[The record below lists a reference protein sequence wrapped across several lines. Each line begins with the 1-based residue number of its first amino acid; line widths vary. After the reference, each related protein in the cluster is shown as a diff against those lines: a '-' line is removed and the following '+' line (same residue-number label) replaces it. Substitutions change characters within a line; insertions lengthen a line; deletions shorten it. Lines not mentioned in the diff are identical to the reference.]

1 MYDANVL
8 QMNQAKGLIETVIAE
23 LEDTTLTA
31 FKNQN
36 LRTRQHVIERL
47 KAVHAELADLVTVAG
62 EISVE
67 PIPQSENTAWEIAR
81 SLVDAHRHA
90 STPSAEV

>member
-8 QMNQAKGLIETVIAE
+8 QINQAKGLIETVVAD
-23 LEDTTLTA
+23 LEASTLTA
-31 FKNQN
+31 FKNQD

-47 KAVHAELADLVTVAG
+47 KAVQAELADLVTVAG

-67 PIPQSENTAWEIAR
+67 PIPQSENTAWEIAHALVGAARAALHER
-81 SLVDAHRHA
+81 S
-90 STPSAEV
+90 